1 MTDTSIFGELI
12 QAKKPLKVKTT
23 KVKPCKSFET
33 WVKYMQ
39 FKNKTK
45 IQVPSEI

>member
-12 QAKKPLKVKTT
+12 QAKRPLKVRTT
-23 KVKPCKSFET
+23 KVKTCKSFET

>member
-1 MTDTSIFGELI
+1 MTDTNIYGLII
-12 QAKKPLKVKTT
+12 QAKQPLKVKTT
-23 KVKPCKSFET
+23 KVKPCKTFET

-45 IQVPSEI
+45 IQVPSQI

>member
-12 QAKKPLKVKTT
+12 QAKQPLKLKTT
-23 KVKPCKSFET
+23 KVKTCKTFET

-45 IQVPSEI
+45 IQVPSQI